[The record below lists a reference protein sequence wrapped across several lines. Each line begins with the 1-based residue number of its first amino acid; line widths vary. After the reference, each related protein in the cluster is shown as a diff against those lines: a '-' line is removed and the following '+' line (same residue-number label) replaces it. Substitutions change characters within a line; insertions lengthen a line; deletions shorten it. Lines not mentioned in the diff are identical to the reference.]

1 LSAHIHSISFVG
13 AGNVATHLA
22 QAFYASG
29 YTISGI
35 YSQGKA
41 SSSELSAKVNSK
53 ICFTIHELLLQTDLV
68 IICVPDHEIADVLE
82 ALVPSDALVVH
93 TSGGTDLTVF
103 KEKLTNYGVIY
114 PLQTF
119 SKTTL
124 LSLRDV
130 PFCIEASDREKLE
143 ELRLLCTSVSDKVME
158 INSYQ
163 RKILHLSAVFACNF
177 SNSMYAIAADL
188 LMKADLPFELLHPL
202 ILETA
207 RKATTHPPS
216 EVQTGPARR
225 SDIATMKTH
234 EAMLKTSELYREIY
248 ILLSKTIQAQS
259 DETQ

>member
-1 LSAHIHSISFVG
+1 MSEHLKSISFVG

-29 YTISGI
+29 YTIAGI
-35 YSQGKA
+35 YSHGKA
-41 SSSELSAKVNSK
+41 SASGLSGKVNSK
-53 ICFTIHELLLQTDLV
+53 VCSTIGELILQTDLV

-82 ALVPSDALVVH
+82 AMIPSDTFIVH

-103 KEKLTNYGVIY
+103 QGKFTNYGVIY

-119 SKTTL
+119 SKTTAV
-124 LSLRDV
+124 SLKDV

-143 ELRLLCTSVSDKVME
+143 ELRLLCSSVSDSVME
-158 INSYQ
+158 INSDE
-163 RKILHLSAVFACNF
+163 RRILHLSAVFACNF

-188 LMKADLPFELLHPL
+188 LKKANLPFGLLHPL
-202 ILETA
+202 IMETA
-207 RKATTHPPS
+207 RKASTHTPS

-225 SDIATMKTH
+225 NDIATMKNH
-234 EAMLKTSELYREIY
+234 EAMLKTSELYSEIY

-259 DETQ
+259 DKGS